1 MPHDSLKKLFTV
13 KVFYFRNGNVIIS
26 ECLITVLK
34 SETFKLNYLKLYS
47 LALINLQYFITFLC

>member
-13 KVFYFRNGNVIIS
+13 KVFHFRNGNVIIS
-26 ECLITVLK
+26 EFLITVLK